1 MKSPKGARSPK
12 ARRGD
17 GGDGTSSPQGTVVHE
32 VSQYMLAGT
41 YQLARHVSFKYRQDG
56 GEAVLLVKLEVG
68 VPACCL

>member
-12 ARRGD
+12 PRR
-17 GGDGTSSPQGTVVHE
+17 GDGTSSPQGTLVHE

-56 GEAVLLVKLEVG
+56 GEAVLLVTLEVG
-68 VPACCL
+68 VPVCCL